1 MSGSTSRKGHVLV
14 IDQGTTST
22 RAIVFDAAMRPV
34 AQAQEEF
41 PQIYPQPGWV
51 EHNPETIWATV
62 LGTARAA
69 LNRAKLGAGDM
80 AALGIANQRET
91 TLIWERASGRPIH
104 NAIVWQDRRTHERC
118 DALDGDGHSEMVA
131 ERTGLRIDPYFSGTK
146 IGWILDQVPGA
157 RARAEKG
164 ELAFGTVDSF
174 LLWRLTGGKVHA
186 IDATNASRTL
196 LCDIRTG
203 SWDPDLLRLLD
214 VPEAL
219 LPEIRDSAGSFGTT
233 VPELLGGAIEIRGVA
248 GDQQAALIGQCCFRP
263 GTIKATYGTGGFI
276 LLNTGTVMKRSAH
289 RLLSTIAWQRNGVRH
304 YALEGSI
311 FSAGAAVQWLR
322 DGLGL
327 VENSAE
333 TGRLAEAADPA
344 QSVYLVPAFT
354 GLGAP
359 HWDSRAQ
366 ALVTG
371 ITRGTTKKELA
382 RATLESVG
390 FQTRDLLAAMQADDE
405 ADGQGDPAGDLGGH
419 DPAEHRRARSV
430 FRVDGGMS
438 ASDWTMQFLAD
449 TLGLPVDRP
458 AFRET
463 TAMGAGYLAGLD
475 AGICPEPEVFE
486 RDWQLDRRFE
496 PAASPEARETRYR
509 GWQRAVRMA
518 LMSAED

>member
-1 MSGSTSRKGHVLV
+1 MTSSLPSPAHVLV

-22 RAIVFDAAMRPV
+22 RAIVFDQHLRPV

-51 EHNPETIWATV
+51 EHNPETLWATA

-69 LNRAKLGAGDM
+69 LGKARLTASGI

-104 NAIVWQDRRTHERC
+104 NAVVWQDRRTAAACDRLER
-118 DALDGDGHSEMVA
+118 DGHAELVA

-157 RARAEKG
+157 RMRAANG

-174 LLWRLTGGKVHA
+174 LVWRLTGGRVHA

-196 LCDIRTG
+196 LCDIRSG
-203 SWDPDLLRLLD
+203 AWDPEMLRLLD
-214 VPEAL
+214 VPAAL
-219 LPEIRDSAGSFGTT
+219 LPEIRDSAGSYGDTL
-233 VPELLGGAIEIRGVA
+233 PDLLGGSVAIRGVA
-248 GDQQAALIGQCCFRP
+248 GDQQAALVGQCCFEP

-276 LLNTGTVMKRSAH
+276 LLNTGTVMKRSRH
-289 RLLSTIAWQRNGVRH
+289 RLLSTIAWQRKGRRH

-327 VENSAE
+327 VESSAE
-333 TGRLAEAADPA
+333 TGRLAESADPA
-344 QSVYLVPAFT
+344 QQVYLVPAFT

-359 HWDSRAQ
+359 HWNSQAQ

-390 FQTRDLLAAMQADDE
+390 YQTRDLLAAMLADDGVDAE
-405 ADGQGDPAGDLGGH
+405 AA
-419 DPAEHRRARSV
+419 ARERRV

-449 TLGLPVDRP
+449 TLDLPVDRP

-463 TAMGAGYLAGLD
+463 TAMGAGYLAGLE
-475 AGICPEPEVFE
+475 AGLYPEPDAFA
-486 RDWQLDRRFE
+486 RDWKLDRRFV
-496 PAASPEARETRYR
+496 PDASAEDRDRRYR
-509 GWQRAVRMA
+509 GWQRAVRLA
-518 LMSAED
+518 LATDDA

>member
-1 MSGSTSRKGHVLV
+1 MTSSSPTPAHILV

-22 RAIVFDAAMRPV
+22 RAIVFDRRMRPV

-51 EHNPETIWATV
+51 EHNPETLWATV

-69 LNRAKLGAGDM
+69 LNKAGLTASGI

-91 TLIWERASGRPIH
+91 TLVWERASGRPIH
-104 NAIVWQDRRTHERC
+104 NAVVWQDRRTAATCARLER
-118 DALDGDGHSEMVA
+118 DGHAELVA

-146 IGWILDQVPGA
+146 IGWILDRVPGA
-157 RARAEKG
+157 RARAATG
-164 ELAFGTVDSF
+164 ELLFGTVDSF
-174 LLWRLTGGKVHA
+174 LIWRLTGGRVHA

-196 LCDIRTG
+196 LCDIRSG
-203 SWDPDLLRLLD
+203 SWDPELMALLD
-214 VPEAL
+214 IPAAM
-219 LPEIRDSAGSFGTT
+219 LPEIRDSAGGFGDT
-233 VPELLGGAIEIRGVA
+233 VPDLLGGSVAIRGVA
-248 GDQQAALIGQCCFRP
+248 GDQQAALVGQCCFEP

-276 LLNTGTVMKRSAH
+276 LLNTGTTLKRSRH
-289 RLLSTIAWQRNGVRH
+289 RLLSTIAWQRAGKRH

-327 VENSAE
+327 VESSAE
-333 TGRLAEAADPA
+333 TGRLAESADPA
-344 QSVYLVPAFT
+344 QQVYLVPAFT

-359 HWDSRAQ
+359 HWNSHAQ
-366 ALVTG
+366 ALITG

-390 FQTRDLLAAMQADDE
+390 YQTRDLLAAMLADD
-405 ADGQGDPAGDLGGH
+405 GVDPDAAGS
-419 DPAEHRRARSV
+419 ERRV

-475 AGICPEPEVFE
+475 AGLYPEPTEFA
-486 RDWQLDRRFE
+486 RDWMLDRRFVPDM
-496 PAASPEARETRYR
+496 PAEDRDRRYR
-509 GWQRAVRMA
+509 GWQRAVRLA
-518 LMSAED
+518 LATDEG

>member
-1 MSGSTSRKGHVLV
+1 MTDPSPAHVLV

-22 RAIVFDAAMRPV
+22 RAIVFDRRLHPV

-51 EHNPETIWATV
+51 EHNPETLWATV

-69 LNRAKLGAGDM
+69 LQRAGLAASRI

-91 TLIWERASGRPIH
+91 TLVWERASGRPIH
-104 NAIVWQDRRTHERC
+104 NAIVWQDRRTAPACDRLER
-118 DALDGDGHSEMVA
+118 DGHAELVA

-157 RARAEKG
+157 RARAERG
-164 ELAFGTVDSF
+164 ELLFGTVDSF
-174 LLWRLTGGKVHA
+174 LVWRLTGGRVHA

-196 LCDIRTG
+196 LCDIRSG
-203 SWDPDLLRLLD
+203 AWDPELIRLLD
-214 VPEAL
+214 IPASL
-219 LPEIRDSAGSFGTT
+219 LPEIRDSAGGYGDT
-233 VPELLGGAIEIRGVA
+233 VPDLFGGTIAIRGVA
-248 GDQQAALIGQCCFRP
+248 GDQQAALVGQCCFEP

-276 LLNTGTVMKRSAH
+276 LLNTGTAMKRSRH
-289 RLLSTIAWQRNGVRH
+289 RLLSTIAWQRRGRRH

-327 VENSAE
+327 VESSAE

-359 HWDSRAQ
+359 HWNSRAQ

-390 FQTRDLLAAMQADDE
+390 YQTRDLLAAMLADE
-405 ADGQGDPAGDLGGH
+405 GADAGSPADA
-419 DPAEHRRARSV
+419 PARERRV

-449 TLGLPVDRP
+449 TLDLPVDRP

-475 AGICPEPEVFE
+475 AGLYPEPDVFARE
-486 RDWQLDRRFE
+486 WRLDRRFV
-496 PAASPEARETRYR
+496 PDDSSGDRDRRYR
-509 GWQRAVRMA
+509 GWQRAVRLA
-518 LMSAED
+518 LATDDV